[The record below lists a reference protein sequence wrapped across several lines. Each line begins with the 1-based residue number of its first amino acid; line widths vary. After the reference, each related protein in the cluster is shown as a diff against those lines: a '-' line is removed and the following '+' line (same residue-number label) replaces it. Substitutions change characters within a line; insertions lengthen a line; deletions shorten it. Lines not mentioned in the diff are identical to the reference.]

1 MDYKRKADEIRVC
14 IILIKDK
21 SVSKTLRI
29 RKLNEMADLSEMFL
43 FSDELKKEFVKE
55 SLRLQRFNKQVEWI
69 RYYKDILLQLEMYEI
84 LSFLE
89 DILK

>member
-43 FSDELKKEFVKE
+43 FSDELKKGFVRE
-55 SLRLQRFNKQVEWI
+55 SLRLQRLNKQVEWI

-84 LSFLE
+84 LSFLK

>member
-1 MDYKRKADEIRVC
+1 MNYKRKADEIRVC

-29 RKLNEMADLSEMFL
+29 RKLNEMAELSEMFL

-55 SLRLQRFNKQVEWI
+55 SLRLQRLNKQVEWI
-69 RYYKDILLQLEMYEI
+69 RYYKEILLKLEMYEI
-84 LSFLE
+84 LSL
-89 DILK
+89 LKGIFK